1 VHTDPYTTTSVACT
15 FFDDIM

>member
-1 VHTDPYTTTSVACT
+1 VHADPYTTTSVACA